1 VKIAQVTE
9 FYAPWAGGI
18 SQHVQHLSREL
29 RAMGHDVRIVTSQYR
44 LDGGAPADPE
54 LEPATCRLARN
65 VRFPY
70 NGGMASVTYAPHL
83 PRTLDRL
90 FERESFDI
98 VHIHNPMTPVLPIL
112 ALDRSPALNVGTF
125 HSYHPTERMLR
136 WWRWVIEPRLPRL
149 HLALA
154 VSSAARDA
162 FERYFDNPYEIV
174 PNGID
179 LVRFTPNGHVPA
191 ADGEQT
197 LLFVGQLVP
206 KKGLPVLLRSFDM
219 LLEEFPRLR
228 LQVVGEG
235 PMEAACRRSLSTRA
249 RDRVAFLGQLHGAR
263 LIEIYQACDVFCA
276 SSIGH
281 ESFGITLLEAMAAG
295 KPIVAARIPGYSDVV
310 RDGREA
316 LLYASDDPRDLVQ
329 VLRRVVT
336 DAPLRTR
343 LARAGRARVQSYGW
357 PEVAL
362 RIANHY
368 EELLRERC

>member
-18 SQHVQHLSREL
+18 SQHVSHLSREL
-29 RAMGHDVRIVTSQYR
+29 RRMGHEVRIVTSRYR
-44 LDGGAPADPE
+44 IAGGAPADPE
-54 LEPATCRLARN
+54 LEASTCRLAGN

-112 ALDRSPALNVGTF
+112 ALDRSPAINVGTF

-136 WWRWVIEPRLPRL
+136 WWRWAIQPRLSRL

-154 VSSAARDA
+154 VSSSARDA

-191 ADGEQT
+191 ANGEQT

-206 KKGLPVLLRSFDM
+206 KKGLPVLLQSFDM

-228 LQVVGEG
+228 LQVVGDG
-235 PMEAACRRSLSTRA
+235 PMESACRRSLSTRT
-249 RDRVAFLGQLHGAR
+249 RERVEFLGQLHGSQ
-263 LIEIYQACDVFCA
+263 LVQTYQACDVFCA
-276 SSIGH
+276 SSIGN

-295 KPIVAARIPGYSDVV
+295 KPIVASRIAGYCDVV
-310 RDGREA
+310 RDGQEA
-316 LLYASDDPRDLVQ
+316 MLYASEDPRDLVQ

-336 DAPLRTR
+336 DAGLRTR
-343 LARAGRARVQSYGW
+343 LAAAGRARVQRYGW
-357 PEVAL
+357 PEVA
-362 RIANHY
+362 RAIAARY
-368 EELLRERC
+368 EGLLRERC